1 MMRWLLLAIFT
12 IFGLAQPLAAH
23 ESRPA
28 YLDVREFAAGQ
39 YEVLWKRPMRGE
51 YVIGFTV
58 GWPEGCAPSVTNE
71 SEVPGAS
78 ITRMLLDCGD
88 AGLVGGKITID
99 RLSETSAEVL
109 VRVEFADGTSQT
121 QLLRPASPFMIVE
134 GPRSAFA
141 VGAEYLLLGFDH
153 ILAGIDH
160 LVFVLGL
167 TLIVGGGW
175 RLVKTITAF
184 TIAHSITLALST
196 LGLVRVSQ
204 APVEA
209 AIALSI
215 VFLARELLISR
226 QGGEPGLTSRTPW
239 LVAFIFGLLHGLGFA
254 GALREIGLPQ
264 GDIPLA
270 LLAFNLGVEAGQL
283 AFVGV
288 VLVLLAIGRR
298 IYSNSLPNWL
308 GQVPAYGIGTLAAFW
323 TLERILGA

>member
-1 MMRWLLLAIFT
+1 MMRRLLLAIFA
-12 IFGLAQPLAAH
+12 IFSLAHPLAAH

-28 YLDVREFAAGQ
+28 FLDVREFAAGQ
-39 YEVLWKRPMRGE
+39 YEVVWKRPMRGE

-58 GWPEGCAPSVTNE
+58 GWPDGCAPTTSNE
-71 SEVPGAS
+71 NQVPGAS

-88 AGLVGGKITID
+88 TGLIGGTISID
-99 RLSETSAEVL
+99 RLPETSAEVL
-109 VRVEFADGTSQT
+109 VRIEFADGTNQT
-121 QLLRPASPFMIVE
+121 QLLRPASPSMTVE

-175 RLVKTITAF
+175 KLVKTITAF
-184 TIAHSITLALST
+184 TVAHSITLALAI

-215 VFLARELLISR
+215 VFLARELLLLTKG
-226 QGGEPGLTSRTPW
+226 QLGLTSRAPW

-254 GALREIGLPQ
+254 SALREIGLPQ

-283 AFVGV
+283 AFVAV
-288 VLVLLAIGRR
+288 VLGVLAVGKRVFSTAFPRSIG
-298 IYSNSLPNWL
+298 L
-308 GQVPAYGIGTLAAFW
+308 VPAYAIGSVAAFW
-323 TLERILGA
+323 TLERILTA

>member
-1 MMRWLLLAIFT
+1 MMRWLVLTIFA
-12 IFGLAQPLAAH
+12 IFGLAIPLAAH
-23 ESRPA
+23 EARPA
-28 YLDVREFAAGQ
+28 FLDVRELSVGR
-39 YEVLWKRPMRGE
+39 YEVVWKRPMRGE

-58 GWPEGCAPSVTNE
+58 GWPEGCAPTVTNE
-71 SEVPGAS
+71 TDLPGAN
-78 ITRMLLDCGD
+78 ITRMLLDCGET
-88 AGLVGGKITID
+88 GLIGKTVTIN
-99 RLSETSAEVL
+99 RLPETSAEVL
-109 VRVEFADGTSQT
+109 VRVEFVDGTSQT
-121 QLLRPASPFMIVE
+121 QLLRPASPSVTVV

-141 VGAEYLLLGFDH
+141 VGAEYLRLGFDH

-160 LVFVLGL
+160 LIFVLGL
-167 TLIVGGGW
+167 TLLVGGGW

-184 TIAHSITLALST
+184 TVAHSITLALST

-215 VFLARELLISR
+215 VFLARELLLLR
-226 QGGEPGLTSRTPW
+226 QGQPGLTSRAPW

-283 AFVGV
+283 AFVAV
-288 VLVLLAIGRR
+288 VLVLIAVGRR
-298 IYSNSLPNWL
+298 IFSRTLPNWL
-308 GQVPAYGIGTLAAFW
+308 EQVPAYAIGTVAAFW
-323 TLERILGA
+323 TLERILTA

>member
-1 MMRWLLLAIFT
+1 MMRRLLLAIIT
-12 IFGLAQPLAAH
+12 IFSLALPLAAH

-28 YLDVREFAAGQ
+28 FLDVRELAAGQ
-39 YEVLWKRPMRGE
+39 YEVVWKRPMRGE
-51 YVIGFTV
+51 YVIGFSV
-58 GWPEGCAPSVTNE
+58 GWPEECAPLVTNE
-71 SEVPGAS
+71 SQVPGAS
-78 ITRMLLDCGD
+78 ITRMLLDCGER
-88 AGLVGGKITID
+88 GLVGGRITID

-121 QLLRPASPFMIVE
+121 QLLRPASPFMVVE

-141 VGAEYLLLGFDH
+141 VGAQYLRLGFDH

-184 TIAHSITLALST
+184 TVAHSITLALST
-196 LGLVRVSQ
+196 LGHVRVSQ

-215 VFLARELLISR
+215 VFLARELLMLR
-226 QGGEPGLTSRTPW
+226 QGHPGLTSYAPW

-283 AFVGV
+283 AFVAV
-288 VLVLLAIGRR
+288 VLVLIAAGKR
-298 IYSNSLPNWL
+298 IFSNTLPNWL
-308 GQVPAYGIGTLAAFW
+308 GQVPAYTIGTVAAFW

>member
-28 YLDVREFAAGQ
+28 FLDIREFAAGQ

-51 YVIGFTV
+51 YVIGFTI
-58 GWPEGCAPSVTNE
+58 GWPEECAPRVTNE
-71 SEVPGAS
+71 SQVPGAS
-78 ITRMLLDCGD
+78 ITRMLLYCGET
-88 AGLVGGKITID
+88 GLVGGTITID

-109 VRVEFADGTSQT
+109 VRVEFADGTNQT
-121 QLLRPASPFMIVE
+121 QLLRPASPFMTVE

-141 VGAEYLLLGFDH
+141 VGVEYLLLGFDH

-184 TIAHSITLALST
+184 TVAHSITLALSA

-215 VFLARELLISR
+215 VFLARELLLLR
-226 QGGEPGLTSRTPW
+226 QGQPGLTSRMPW

-254 GALREIGLPQ
+254 GALREIGLPP

-288 VLVLLAIGRR
+288 VLALMAIGRR
-298 IYSNSLPNWL
+298 VYSNTLPNWL
-308 GQVPAYGIGTLAAFW
+308 GQVPAYAIGTVAAFW
-323 TLERILGA
+323 TLERILSA

>member
-1 MMRWLLLAIFT
+1 MMRWLVLTIFA
-12 IFGLAQPLAAH
+12 IFGLAIPLAAH
-23 ESRPA
+23 EARPA
-28 YLDVREFAAGQ
+28 FLDVRELSVGR
-39 YEVLWKRPMRGE
+39 YEVVWKRPMRGE

-58 GWPEGCAPSVTNE
+58 GWPEGCAPTVTNE
-71 SEVPGAS
+71 TDLPGAN
-78 ITRMLLDCGD
+78 ITRMLLDCGET
-88 AGLVGGKITID
+88 GLIGKTVTIN
-99 RLSETSAEVL
+99 RLAETSAEVL
-109 VRVEFADGTSQT
+109 VRVEFVDGTSQT
-121 QLLRPASPFMIVE
+121 QLLRPASPSVTVV

-141 VGAEYLLLGFDH
+141 VGAEYLRLGFDH

-160 LVFVLGL
+160 LIFVLGL
-167 TLIVGGGW
+167 TLLVGGGW

-184 TIAHSITLALST
+184 TVAHSITLALST

-215 VFLARELLISR
+215 VFLARELLLLR
-226 QGGEPGLTSRTPW
+226 QGQPGLTSRAPW

-283 AFVGV
+283 AFVAV
-288 VLVLLAIGRR
+288 VLVLIAVGRR
-298 IYSNSLPNWL
+298 IFSRTLPNWL
-308 GQVPAYGIGTLAAFW
+308 EQVPAYAIGTVAAFW
-323 TLERILGA
+323 TLERILTA

>member
-1 MMRWLLLAIFT
+1 MRGLALAI
-12 IFGLAQPLAAH
+12 LAILTLAFPLAAH

-28 YLDVREFAAGQ
+28 YLDVREFSAGQ
-39 YEVLWKRPMRGE
+39 YEVIWKRPMRGE
-51 YVIGFTV
+51 YVIGFTI
-58 GWPEGCAPSVTNE
+58 GWPEGCSTTSANE
-71 SEVPGAS
+71 TQVPGAS
-78 ITRMLLDCGD
+78 ITRMLLDCGQS
-88 AGLVGGKITID
+88 GLLGGSITIN
-99 RLSETSAEVL
+99 RLPETSAEVL

-121 QLLRPASPFMIVE
+121 QLLRPASATITVE
-134 GPRSAFA
+134 GPRSALA
-141 VGAEYLLLGFDH
+141 VGSEYLRLGFDH
-153 ILAGIDH
+153 ILAGVDH

-184 TIAHSITLALST
+184 TVAHSITLALST

-209 AIALSI
+209 VIALSI
-215 VFLARELLISR
+215 VFLAREIVLQR
-226 QGGEPGLTSRTPW
+226 QGRPGLTSRVPW
-239 LVAFIFGLLHGLGFA
+239 VVAFIFGLLHGLGFA

-288 VLVLLAIGRR
+288 VLSVMALGKRLYA
-298 IYSNSLPNWL
+298 STLPVWA
-308 GQVPAYGIGTLAAFW
+308 GHIPAYVIGTVAAFW
-323 TLERILGA
+323 TLERILSA

>member
-1 MMRWLLLAIFT
+1 MRGLALAI
-12 IFGLAQPLAAH
+12 LAILTLAFPLAAH

-28 YLDVREFAAGQ
+28 YLDVREFSAGQ
-39 YEVLWKRPMRGE
+39 YEVVWKRPMRGE
-51 YVIGFTV
+51 YVIGFTI
-58 GWPEGCAPSVTNE
+58 GWPEGCSTTSAKETQ
-71 SEVPGAS
+71 VPGAS
-78 ITRMLLDCGD
+78 ITRMLLDCGQS
-88 AGLVGGKITID
+88 GLLGGSITIN
-99 RLSETSAEVL
+99 RLPETSAEVL

-121 QLLRPASPFMIVE
+121 QLLRPASATITVE
-134 GPRSAFA
+134 GPRSALA
-141 VGAEYLLLGFDH
+141 VGSEYLRLGFDH
-153 ILAGIDH
+153 ILAGVDH

-184 TIAHSITLALST
+184 TVAHSITLALST

-209 AIALSI
+209 VIALSI
-215 VFLARELLISR
+215 VFLAREIVLQR
-226 QGGEPGLTSRTPW
+226 QGRPGLTSRVPW
-239 LVAFIFGLLHGLGFA
+239 VVAFIFGLLHGLGFA

-288 VLVLLAIGRR
+288 VLSVMALGKRLYA
-298 IYSNSLPNWL
+298 STLPVWA
-308 GQVPAYGIGTLAAFW
+308 GHIPAYVIGTVAAFW
-323 TLERILGA
+323 TLERILSA

>member
-1 MMRWLLLAIFT
+1 MMRWLILAILAIFS
-12 IFGLAQPLAAH
+12 LARPLAAH

-28 YLDVREFAAGQ
+28 FLDVREFAPGQ
-39 YEVLWKRPMRGE
+39 YEVVWKRPMRGE

-58 GWPEGCAPSVTNE
+58 GWPEGCAPTIKSE
-71 SEVPGAS
+71 SPVPGAS
-78 ITRMLLDCGD
+78 ITRMLLDCGEK
-88 AGLVGGKITID
+88 GLVGGTIAID
-99 RLSETSAEVL
+99 RLPETSAEVL

-121 QLLRPASPFMIVE
+121 QLLRPASPSVTVV

-141 VGAEYLLLGFDH
+141 VGAEYLRLGFDH

-160 LVFVLGL
+160 LIFVLGL
-167 TLIVGGGW
+167 TLLVGGGW

-184 TIAHSITLALST
+184 TVAHSITLALST

-215 VFLARELLISR
+215 VFLARELLMLR
-226 QGGEPGLTSRTPW
+226 QGQPGLTSRAPW

-270 LLAFNLGVEAGQL
+270 LLAFNMGVEAGQL
-283 AFVGV
+283 AFVAV
-288 VLVLLAIGRR
+288 VLVVMAASKR
-298 IYSNSLPNWL
+298 IYSDTVPKWL
-308 GQVPAYGIGTLAAFW
+308 GQVPAYAIGIIAAFW
-323 TLERILGA
+323 TLERILSA

>member
-1 MMRWLLLAIFT
+1 MMRWLILAFFAIFS
-12 IFGLAQPLAAH
+12 LAHPLAAH

-28 YLDVREFAAGQ
+28 FLDVREFALGQ
-39 YEVLWKRPMRGE
+39 YEVVWKRPMRGE
-51 YVIGFTV
+51 YVIGFTI
-58 GWPEGCAPSVTNE
+58 GWPEGCGQRVTNE
-71 SEVPGAS
+71 SQVPGAS
-78 ITRMLLDCGD
+78 ITRMLLDCD
-88 AGLVGGKITID
+88 ETGLVGGTITIE
-99 RLSETSAEVL
+99 RLSETSAEAL
-109 VRVEFADGTSQT
+109 VRVEFADGSSQT
-121 QLLRPASPFMIVE
+121 QLLRPASPSMTVD
-134 GPRSAFA
+134 GPRGALA

-184 TIAHSITLALST
+184 TVAHSITLALST
-196 LGLVRVSQ
+196 LGYVRVSQ

-209 AIALSI
+209 VIALSI
-215 VFLARELLISR
+215 VFLARELLLLR
-226 QGGEPGLTSRTPW
+226 YGQPGLTSRMPW
-239 LVAFIFGLLHGLGFA
+239 LVAFVFGLLHGLGFA

-283 AFVGV
+283 VFVAVILLVMAFGK
-288 VLVLLAIGRR
+288 R
-298 IYSNSLPNWL
+298 IYSNTLPKWL
-308 GQVPAYGIGTLAAFW
+308 GFVPAYAIGTVAAFW